1 MNPLKLDVKFV
12 KCLDDIYNFYIENKF
27 NDVIKYDD
35 KKIPIDHI
43 LIATWIALYEAP
55 LPQLNKIFIAKS
67 KIEGLG
73 AFAKRN
79 IKKGEIVSMYP
90 SEIVQLHSDGKSYP
104 TCSDRVM
111 EKYNLE
117 DENNMDDYINNN
129 RHIYKINENYSIA
142 GDPYFISDTNFTGHI
157 LNDSC
162 KSDGTKKGDDMYN
175 INSNMNQN
183 CIYYP
188 YKIFILIVA
197 CKDINMNEELLVSYQ
212 NDYWKAIKNY

>member
-1 MNPLKLDVKFV
+1 MNPKDVEFIKG
-12 KCLDDIYNFYIENKF
+12 LDDIYNFYIENKF
-27 NDVIKYDD
+27 EDVIKYDD

-43 LIATWIALYEAP
+43 LIATWIALHEAP
-55 LPQLNKIFIAKS
+55 LPQLNKNFIAKS

-90 SEIVQLHSDGKSYP
+90 SEIVQLHCSGKSYP

-111 EKYNLE
+111 EKYNLS
-117 DENNMDDYINNN
+117 DENNMDEYINNN
-129 RHIYKINENYSIA
+129 RNIYKMNENYSIA
-142 GDPYFISDTNFTGHI
+142 GDHFISDTNFTGHL
-157 LNDSC
+157 LNDAC
-162 KSDGTKKGDDMYN
+162 DGTKENDDMYN
-175 INSNMNQN
+175 IMSFRHQN

-197 CKDINMNEELLVSYQ
+197 CKNINKNEELLVSYQ
-212 NDYWKAIKNY
+212 TDYWKAIKNY